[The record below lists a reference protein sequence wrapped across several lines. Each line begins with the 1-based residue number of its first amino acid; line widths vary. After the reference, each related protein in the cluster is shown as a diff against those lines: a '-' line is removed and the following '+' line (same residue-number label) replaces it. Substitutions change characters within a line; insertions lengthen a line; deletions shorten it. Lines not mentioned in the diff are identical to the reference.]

1 MANEQKRQKTF
12 NHSKAGI
19 GDKILLIGELEHGR
33 RHCIR
38 SAASVWREEDDSESI
53 QYLLWAKRF
62 QEIRREY
69 MRKHFGELKES
80 DWCLFKVSASLRQLV
95 YEVCEGDV
103 EELKEIEDLI
113 DEITGTSLGVDLSAC
128 EACRSDRESGQ
139 EQTEELVPPLDSIEL
154 PKLQDPG
161 I

>member
-1 MANEQKRQKTF
+1 MLCYNYNMTEAQTEKNF
-12 NHSKAGI
+12 DHAKASVA
-19 GDKILLIGELEHGR
+19 DKISLLGELQHGR

-69 MRKHFGELKES
+69 MKKHFGELKET
-80 DWCLFKVSASLRQLV
+80 DWCLLKVCAELRSLA

-113 DEITGTSLGVDLSAC
+113 DEITARALGVDMSLC
-128 EACRSDRESGQ
+128 LACREDAGK
-139 EQTEELVPPLDSIEL
+139 LVENV
-154 PKLQDPG
+154 
-161 I
+161 

>member
-1 MANEQKRQKTF
+1 MDENESKNF
-12 NHSKAGI
+12 NHDKAGI
-19 GDKILLIGELEHGR
+19 GDKISLISELEHGR

-38 SAASVWREEDDSESI
+38 SAASVWREEDDSDSI

-80 DWCLFKVSASLRQLV
+80 DWCLFKVCASLRQLA

-103 EELKEIEDLI
+103 EELKEMEDLI
-113 DEITGTSLGVDLSAC
+113 DEITGKALDMDLSSC
-128 EACRSDRESGQ
+128 VSCREDKEA
-139 EQTEELVPPLDSIEL
+139 
-154 PKLQDPG
+154 
-161 I
+161 